1 MNDAR
6 RKWPN
11 EIVVDLHEAELAIHR
26 TDYAGAVDI
35 LRKSFKYYEDN
46 WTESELNQS
55 QRETMEHIGPSVY
68 SLRGVAE
75 FRISPESP
83 EVHIVQFLITSDIS
97 NRLLCLFSV
106 KELKDIHALPLY

>member
-6 RKWPN
+6 RKWPD

-26 TDYAGAVDI
+26 TDYTGAVDI
-35 LRKSFKYYEDN
+35 LRKTFRHYDDN
-46 WTESELNQS
+46 WGESDLSQS

-75 FRISPESP
+75 FRINPERP
-83 EVHIVQFLITSDIS
+83 EVNAAI
-97 NRLLCLFSV
+97 
-106 KELKDIHALPLY
+106 PLHL